1 MELMAVEVLTKEQIA
16 ALPQDAEL
24 IGTRWV
30 HAGKNR
36 KTRTKKIQEKI
47 DGEHPLAAKSRIV
60 VQGNQE
66 RNSEIRSDSPTAS
79 LLAFNLVCPVAVM
92 NE

>member
-1 MELMAVEVLTKEQIA
+1 MELMAVEVLTEQQIA
-16 ALPQDAEL
+16 TLPQDAEL

-36 KTRTKKIQEKI
+36 KTRTKKTI
-47 DGEHPLAAKSRIV
+47 DQEHPLAAKSRIV

-66 RNSEIRSDSPTAS
+66 RNSEIRSEFAYGITPGLQPRLRCCCD
-79 LLAFNLVCPVAVM
+79 
-92 NE
+92 E